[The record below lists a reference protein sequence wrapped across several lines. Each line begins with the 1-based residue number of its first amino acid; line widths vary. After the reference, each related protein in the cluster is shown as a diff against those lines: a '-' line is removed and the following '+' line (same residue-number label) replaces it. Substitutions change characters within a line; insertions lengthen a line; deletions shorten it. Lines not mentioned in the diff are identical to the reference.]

1 MVRSLDQQAGATGE
15 DPVLSS
21 KGKDMCSVRRHGRL
35 RAWSG
40 GWGSRVEK
48 QASIFVMFLWAEHSW
63 R

>member
-1 MVRSLDQQAGATGE
+1 MVRPLDQQAGAIGG
-15 DPVLSS
+15 DPMLSP
-21 KGKDMCSVRRHGRL
+21 KDEDMCSVRRHGRQ

-48 QASIFVMFLWAEHSW
+48 QASDFAMLLWEEHSW